1 MDPTISRDK
10 IPLKQAEVSVR
21 RFNDLAVPHHLGL
34 LKNHRSNIEKSV
46 ALGDW
51 NKVKKEEINAT
62 RVIKQIKNLLL
73 EMDALRDK
81 VRPED
86 LKRFDAM
93 MDEGKNKAFKGMSE
107 YLELQLKSPSYS
119 SHPLSSADSEGE
131 ETIHAIEIGSTMAH
145 RKVVPAI
152 ETNFQQQE
160 YQLQQRQACLDELEE
175 LQNEI
180 RDLNGVYHNM
190 HSLVQEQGESVQ
202 IIADNAEEAL
212 EQVQIGE
219 SNLRRALS
227 YKKAMYPVVGALL
240 GTCVGGP
247 IGLVAGLKAG
257 GLAAVGCGILGFTGG
272 SVLKN
277 NPSANPAVM
286 QGNIEEE
293 CSQENIQLEKTDE

>member
-1 MDPTISRDK
+1 MTSSDK

-21 RFNDLAVPHHLGL
+21 RFNDLAIPHHLGL
-34 LKNHRSNIEKSV
+34 LKNHRSNIEKSL

-51 NKVKKEEINAT
+51 NKIKKEEINAT

-73 EMDALRDK
+73 EMDVLREK

-86 LKRFDAM
+86 LKRFDSM
-93 MDEGKNKAFKGMSE
+93 MEEGKNKAFQGMSE
-107 YLELQLKSPSYS
+107 YLELKLKTPAYNKYS
-119 SHPLSSADSEGE
+119 ESMINFEEDETTHPVE
-131 ETIHAIEIGSTMAH
+131 MAH
-145 RKVVPAI
+145 RQVLPAI
-152 ETNFQQQE
+152 EANFEQQE
-160 YQLQQRQACLDELEE
+160 YQLQQRQACLDELEQ

-180 RDLNGVYHNM
+180 RDLNGMFRNVHNIV
-190 HSLVQEQGESVQ
+190 HEQGESVRV
-202 IIADNAEEAL
+202 IADNAEEAL

-219 SNLRRALS
+219 SNLRRALT
-227 YKKAMYPVVGALL
+227 YKKAMYPVMGALI

-257 GLAAVGCGILGFTGG
+257 GLAAVGCGLLGFTGG

-277 NPSANPAVM
+277 NPSANPVVM

-293 CSQENIQLEKTDE
+293 SSQDTIEMEKTNE